1 MYYVYIY
8 SHYTIKK
15 YAITINTAYD
25 WTIIDVWVPRY
36 IYIYIYVYI
45 YIYQLW
51 YWCMNRQYQRIF
63 QKLCGSTLKCCHHV
77 TSFLGR
83 RHGLPMVTPC
93 RRMAARSWSPIL
105 VASPPAN
112 SPDWQLLG
120 QDLINHGTLSLGI
133 WGIENMVM
141 IVVNHLHP
149 TGSRVVCWLWSAVVD
164 HAEVT
169 KHR

>member
-1 MYYVYIY
+1 M
-8 SHYTIKK
+8 
-15 YAITINTAYD
+15 NT
-25 WTIIDVWVPRY
+25 
-36 IYIYIYVYI
+36 
-45 YIYQLW
+45 
-51 YWCMNRQYQRIF
+51 QYHRIF

-112 SPDWQLLG
+112 SPVWQRLG
-120 QDLINHGTLSLGI
+120 QDLINHGTLFLGI

-141 IVVNHLHP
+141 IVNHLHP
-149 TGSRVVCWLWSAVVD
+149 LLLAAELFVGSEVQWLIISSGSDETSIKHGGNLWKLIQAQGGHRRTRLSMPIKRVKHTIANND
-164 HAEVT
+164 H
-169 KHR
+169 